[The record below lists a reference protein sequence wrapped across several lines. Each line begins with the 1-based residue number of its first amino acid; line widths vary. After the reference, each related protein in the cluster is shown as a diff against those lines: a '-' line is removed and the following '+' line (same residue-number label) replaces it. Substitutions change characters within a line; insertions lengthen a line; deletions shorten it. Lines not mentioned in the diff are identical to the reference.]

1 MGGVGFA
8 LDTKWRHF
16 PDSLFCFMVHLKKG
30 IVRFSMYIVDLFKE
44 RFIQE
49 NNVKSMDWENM
60 LDKKSVSTQRS
71 LVGRRLYLKPFSRGD
86 LPYIQKWSNDSEIRR
101 LTGEVSPMS
110 RAEAERFHR
119 ELRADKDRLWFAI
132 VLKRGKRVIGEAG
145 LLRMFR
151 PWRCTDM
158 TIIIGEKDAWGKGYG
173 SEAGRLLLDHAF
185 DRLGFHRVSVGVVGF
200 NERALRFWESLG
212 FKREGALRDGY
223 YCDNKYSDFVMMSIL
238 EDEYRALRKV
248 H

>member
-1 MGGVGFA
+1 MP
-8 LDTKWRHF
+8 R
-16 PDSLFCFMVHLKKG
+16 
-30 IVRFSMYIVDLFKE
+30 E
-44 RFIQE
+44 
-49 NNVKSMDWENM
+49 
-60 LDKKSVSTQRS
+60 SVSNRENVSKRKT
-71 LVGRRLYLKPFSRGD
+71 LTGRRVYLRPFQRDD
-86 LPYIQKWSNDSEIRR
+86 LPYIQKWSNDTEIRK
-101 LTGEVSPMS
+101 LTGEVAPMN
-110 RAEAERFHR
+110 RAEAEKFYKD
-119 ELRADKDRLWFAI
+119 LRADKERIWFVI
-132 VLKRGKRVIGEAG
+132 VLKKKNRAIGEAG

-151 PWRCTDM
+151 PWKCTDM